1 MGINMNSSLPHS
13 TAHSLRILP
22 VRDGILLFE
31 LQNLRETLSLLDA
44 IEASPIAGIEEIIPA
59 ARTLLIR
66 FDESALSQET
76 LIAAVRARM
85 GSAKEITSSQTV
97 EVPVY
102 YDGEDLGDVAEL
114 LGMSEVEVIER
125 HTGQDYIV
133 AFTGFAPGFAYL
145 AEGDLALRV
154 PRRKSP
160 RTVVPAGSVAL
171 AGEFSGV
178 YPKNSPGGWQLIGR
192 TPIAMFDLNR
202 QPAALLQPGFRVR
215 FRDIA
220 KGASIT
226 VPATI
231 APSEKTANSEN
242 AAFEVLSAGLPA
254 LFQDFG
260 RIGQS
265 GLGVSEAGALDAGS
279 FKLANRLVG
288 NRINAPVLELS
299 PAIFSFKVKKPAVI
313 ALTGAPAP
321 MEIRSVSGAKTKPMH
336 NSATAL
342 DEGDVVTIKPATEG
356 TRSYLSVRGGFDVAP
371 VLESVSRDTLAQ
383 IGPEP
388 IKVGD
393 QLSIS
398 GNFVTGAVEPRA
410 EIEGSLPKSGET
422 VVIDVVLGPRTD
434 WFTQQAIESFSSQ
447 EWLVTPQSSRVG
459 IRLEGEALTRQVTIE
474 LPSEATLHGAIQ
486 VPASGQ
492 PVLFL
497 NDHPLTGGY
506 PVIGNVAKYHLD
518 LASQVPPGARI
529 RFNPISSFTDLG
541 ATTGTAS

>member
-1 MGINMNSSLPHS
+1 MTASLS
-13 TAHSLRILP
+13 QLRILP

-59 ARTLLIR
+59 ARTLLVR
-66 FDESALSQET
+66 FDESSLSQDA
-76 LIAAVRARM
+76 LIAGVRSRL
-85 GSAKEITSSQTV
+85 GRTKEIVSSQTV
-97 EVPVY
+97 EIPVY

-114 LGMSEVEVIER
+114 LGMSAAEVVER
-125 HTGQDYIV
+125 HTGRDYIV

-145 AEGDLALRV
+145 AEGDPALHV

-192 TPIAMFDLNR
+192 TPVAMFDLNR

-220 KGASIT
+220 KGASIS
-226 VPATI
+226 VPASI
-231 APSEKTANSEN
+231 APAASAFTSAE
-242 AAFEVLSAGLPA
+242 AAFEVLSAGLPV
-254 LFQDFG
+254 LYQDLG

-265 GLGVSEAGALDAGS
+265 GLGVSEAGAVDAGS
-279 FKLANRLVG
+279 FKLANRIVG
-288 NRINAPVLELS
+288 NHVNAPVLEIS
-299 PAIFSFKVKKPAVI
+299 PAIFSFKVQQPAVI

-321 MEIRSVSGAKTKPMH
+321 MEIRAASGAKIKVAH
-336 NSATAL
+336 ASAIAL

-356 TRSYLSVRGGFDVAP
+356 MRSYLAVRGGFDVSP

-388 IKVGD
+388 LKAGD
-393 QLSIS
+393 KLCIS
-398 GNFVTGAVEPRA
+398 GKFITGAVEPQVDSKL
-410 EIEGSLPKSGET
+410 SLPKSGES

-434 WFTQQAIESFSSQ
+434 WFTQQAIESFSAQ

-459 IRLEGEALTRQVTIE
+459 IRLEGEALSREVTGE

-518 LASQVPPGARI
+518 LAGQIPPGARI
-529 RFNPISSFTDLG
+529 KFNPISSFTDLG
-541 ATTGTAS
+541 ASTGPAA

>member
-1 MGINMNSSLPHS
+1 MNSSLPHS
-13 TAHSLRILP
+13 STQQLRILP

-31 LQNLRETLSLLDA
+31 LQSLRETLSLLDA
-44 IEASPIAGIEEIIPA
+44 IDASPIKGIEEIIPA

-66 FDESALSQET
+66 FDERALSQST
-76 LIAAVRARM
+76 LIECVRSRM
-85 GSAKEITSSQTV
+85 GSTKDITSSQTV

-102 YDGEDLGDVAEL
+102 YDGEDLGDVAAL
-114 LGMSEVEVIER
+114 LGMSEAEVIER

-145 AEGDLALRV
+145 AEGDPALHV

-220 KGASIT
+220 KGASIA

-231 APSEKTANSEN
+231 TPQAKAETRTDV
-242 AAFEVLSAGLPA
+242 AFEVLSAGLPA
-254 LFQDFG
+254 LYQDLG

-265 GLGVSEAGALDAGS
+265 GLGVSEAGAVDAGS
-279 FKLANRLVG
+279 FKLANRIVG
-288 NRINAPVLELS
+288 NRVNTPALELS
-299 PAIFSFKVKKPAVI
+299 PAIFSFRVQQPAVI

-321 MEIRSVSGAKTKPMH
+321 IEIRSSSGATIRPM
-336 NSATAL
+336 NNAAIAL
-342 DEGDVVTIKPATEG
+342 DLGDVVTIKPAAEG
-356 TRSYLSVRGGFDVAP
+356 MRSYLSVRGGFDVVP
-371 VLESVSRDTLAQ
+371 VLSSVSRDTLAQ
-383 IGPEP
+383 IGPDP
-388 IKVGD
+388 VRAGD
-393 QLSIS
+393 QLCIS
-398 GNFVTGAVEPRA
+398 GHFIAGSVEHQS
-410 EIEGSLPKSGET
+410 EIERALPKSGET

-434 WFTQQAIESFSSQ
+434 WFTQQAIESFSTQ

-459 IRLEGEALTRQVTIE
+459 IRLEGEALTREVTIE

-541 ATTGTAS
+541 ATTGPAS

>member
-1 MGINMNSSLPHS
+1 MNSSLPQS
-13 TAHSLRILP
+13 SASALRILP
-22 VRDGILLFE
+22 VRNGILLFE

-66 FDESALSQET
+66 FDESALSRDA
-76 LIAAVRARM
+76 LIAGVRSRL
-85 GSAKEITSSQTV
+85 GQSKEITSSQTV
-97 EVPVY
+97 EIPVY

-114 LGMSEVEVIER
+114 LGMSQAEVIER

-145 AEGDLALRV
+145 AEGDPALHV

-160 RTVVPAGSVAL
+160 RTVVPVGSVAL

-220 KGASIT
+220 KGAIVS
-226 VPATI
+226 VPAAITL
-231 APSEKTANSEN
+231 SEKAENRDN
-242 AAFEVLSAGLPA
+242 AAFEVISAGLPV
-254 LFQDFG
+254 LYQDLG

-265 GLGVSEAGALDAGS
+265 GLGVSEAGAVDAGS

-288 NRINAPVLELS
+288 NRVNAPALEIS
-299 PAIFSFKVKKPAVI
+299 PAIFSFKVKQPAVI

-321 MEIRSVSGAKTKPMH
+321 IEIRSASGAKSRPFH
-336 NSATAL
+336 NNPIAL
-342 DEGDVVTIKPATEG
+342 DAGDVVTIKPASEG

-383 IGPEP
+383 IGPDP
-388 IKVGD
+388 IKAGD

-398 GNFVTGAVEPRA
+398 GKFISGAVEPRA
-410 EIEGSLPKSGET
+410 ETQGSLPKSGET

-434 WFTQQAIESFSSQ
+434 WFTQQAIENLAAQ

-459 IRLEGEALTRQVTIE
+459 IRLEGEALTREVTSE

-518 LASQVPPGARI
+518 LAGQVPSGARI
-529 RFNPISSFTDLG
+529 RFNPISSFTDFG
-541 ATTGTAS
+541 ATTGNAL

>member
-1 MGINMNSSLPHS
+1 MISSPSHS
-13 TAHSLRILP
+13 SVDRLRILP

-66 FDESALSQET
+66 FDQSVLLQDALIQ
-76 LIAAVRARM
+76 AVRARL
-85 GSAKEITSSQTV
+85 GRTKEIVSSQTV

-102 YDGEDLGDVAEL
+102 YDGEDLGDVADL
-114 LGMSEVEVIER
+114 LGMSEAEVIER

-145 AEGDLALRV
+145 AEGDPALHV

-192 TPIAMFDLNR
+192 TPIPMFDLNR

-215 FRDIA
+215 FRDIT
-220 KGASIT
+220 KGASVT
-226 VPATI
+226 VPAQI
-231 APSEKTANSEN
+231 ADISEKRDEQAD

-254 LFQDFG
+254 LYQDLG

-265 GLGVSEAGALDAGS
+265 GLGVSEAGAVDVGS
-279 FKLANRLVG
+279 FKLANRIVG
-288 NRINAPVLELS
+288 NRVNAPVLEIS
-299 PAIFSFKVKKPAVI
+299 PAIFSMKVNQPAVI

-321 MEIRSVSGAKTKPMH
+321 MEIRSASGMKTTPKHRCPI
-336 NSATAL
+336 AL
-342 DEGDVVTIKPATEG
+342 DAGDTVVIKAASQG
-356 TRSYLSVRGGFDVAP
+356 MRSYLAVRGGFAVVP
-371 VLESVSRDTLAQ
+371 VLQSVSRDTLAQ

-388 IKVGD
+388 IKAGD
-393 QLSIS
+393 KL
-398 GNFVTGAVEPRA
+398 FVADAFIVGAVEQQIDDEA
-410 EIEGSLPKSGET
+410 VLPQVGET

-434 WFTQQAIESFSSQ
+434 WFTKQAIESFSTQ

-459 IRLEGEALTRQVTIE
+459 IRLEGEALTREITAE

-518 LASQVPPGARI
+518 LAGQVPPGARI
-529 RFNPISSFTDLG
+529 RFNPISPFTDFG

>member
-1 MGINMNSSLPHS
+1 MNSSLPHS
-13 TAHSLRILP
+13 LAHSLRILP

-44 IEASPIAGIEEIIPA
+44 IEGAPISGIEEIIPA

-66 FDESALSQET
+66 FDESALSQEA
-76 LIAAVRARM
+76 LIAGVRARL
-85 GSAKEITSSQTV
+85 GNTKEITSSQSV

-114 LGMSEVEVIER
+114 LGMSEAEVIER

-145 AEGDLALRV
+145 AEGDSALHV

-220 KGASIT
+220 KGASVS
-226 VPATI
+226 VPASIT
-231 APSEKTANSEN
+231 PSDQAAKSEN
-242 AAFEVLSAGLPA
+242 AAFEIMSAGLPA
-254 LFQDFG
+254 LYQDLG

-265 GLGVSEAGALDAGS
+265 GLGVSEAGAVDAGS

-288 NRINAPVLELS
+288 NRVNAPALELS
-299 PAIFSFKVKKPAVI
+299 PAIFSIKVKQAAVI

-321 MEIRSVSGAKTKPMH
+321 IEILSASGTKTKPLH
-336 NSATAL
+336 NSAIAL
-342 DEGDVVTIKPATEG
+342 DEGDLITIKPASEG
-356 TRSYLSVRGGFDVAP
+356 MRSYLAVRGGFDVAP
-371 VLESVSRDTLAQ
+371 VLESVSRDTMAQ

-388 IKVGD
+388 IRVGD
-393 QLSIS
+393 RLSIS
-398 GNFVTGAVEPRA
+398 SKFISGAVEPRA
-410 EIEGSLPKSGET
+410 EIEGKLPKVGET
-422 VVIDVVLGPRTD
+422 VEIDVVLGPRTD

-459 IRLEGEALTRQVTIE
+459 IRLEGEALTREVTGE

-529 RFNPISSFTDLG
+529 RFNPISQFTDLG
-541 ATTGTAS
+541 ATIGTAS